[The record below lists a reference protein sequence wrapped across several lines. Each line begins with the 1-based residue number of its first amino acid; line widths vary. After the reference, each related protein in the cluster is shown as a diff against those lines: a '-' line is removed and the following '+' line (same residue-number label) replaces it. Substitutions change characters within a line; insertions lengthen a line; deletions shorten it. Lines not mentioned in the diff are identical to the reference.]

1 MTSRDV
7 IIVNDLYCMQN
18 DLSIYNLL
26 LDEIKSCGIPDD
38 QLFKLWHG
46 NQEIEGTHMIA
57 DDKTHW
63 KTKCPTFK
71 MVLDKATSFFGTRG
85 SIFDQAL
92 SFIKL
97 KLTKVVE
104 IIQATK
110 SENVWKYID
119 PLLQTWK
126 SKQRA
131 STCIVTQMIG
141 NHFIMIPPLSKLIKV
156 RFK

>member
-110 SENVWKYID
+110 SENV
-119 PLLQTWK
+119 
-126 SKQRA
+126 
-131 STCIVTQMIG
+131 
-141 NHFIMIPPLSKLIKV
+141 
-156 RFK
+156 

>member
-85 SIFDQAL
+85 SIFATIFSSPTTVKQVSL
-92 SFIKL
+92 SFFWKL
-97 KLTKVVE
+97 AKELFFHFFVSLTLLIVWTFERIFTHLVDYFYLFVKLFR
-104 IIQATK
+104 
-110 SENVWKYID
+110 SN
-119 PLLQTWK
+119 
-126 SKQRA
+126 
-131 STCIVTQMIG
+131 
-141 NHFIMIPPLSKLIKV
+141 
-156 RFK
+156 